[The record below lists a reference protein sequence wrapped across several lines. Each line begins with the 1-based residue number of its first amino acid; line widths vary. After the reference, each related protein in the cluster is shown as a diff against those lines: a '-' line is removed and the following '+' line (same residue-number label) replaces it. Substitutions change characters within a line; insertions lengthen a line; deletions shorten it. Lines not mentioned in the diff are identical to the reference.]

1 MHHHREVDLYQIEV
15 FISSIKQNRYCRNE
29 RYFWCNNYTN
39 LFIILLFSSG
49 PIRYAESSMRNGF
62 GLRLLHK
69 FFNIPFLKL
78 QRQTLINQLA
88 VNDQEILDANKE
100 LDEFEVSFQN
110 MP

>member
-1 MHHHREVDLYQIEV
+1 MTILN
-15 FISSIKQNRYCRNE
+15 FIDN
-29 RYFWCNNYTN
+29 
-39 LFIILLFSSG
+39 FSSG

-100 LDEFEVSFQN
+100 LDEFEVSFLN
-110 MP
+110 ILKHRNIWEI